1 MKALG
6 KYIVD
11 VRILNGAPLSFKY
24 NVIKDGM
31 MLLSKDDKGA
41 NFEVWEIFEVSYYES
56 DATEQG

>member
-31 MLLSKDDKGA
+31 MLLSKDDKRGR
-41 NFEVWEIFEVSYYES
+41 F
-56 DATEQG
+56 